1 MRQQHYSKN
10 MVAKKT
16 FKKIFK
22 SSPSNANAKMCKQ
35 KRRVQQRAEYF
46 RIVSLK
52 SMKYDFE
59 VNCVLNMSDCYTDF
73 DWQDYEK
80 CFFFSLLN
88 SITYL
93 LLNS

>member
-1 MRQQHYSKN
+1 

-22 SSPSNANAKMCKQ
+22 SSPSNANTKLCKQ

-73 DWQDYEK
+73 DCGGQDYEI
-80 CFFFSLLN
+80 CFFSLLN
-88 SITYL
+88 NITYL

>member
-10 MVAKKT
+10 IQKT
-16 FKKIFK
+16 
-22 SSPSNANAKMCKQ
+22 PSNANAKMCKQ

-80 CFFFSLLN
+80 CFFSLLN